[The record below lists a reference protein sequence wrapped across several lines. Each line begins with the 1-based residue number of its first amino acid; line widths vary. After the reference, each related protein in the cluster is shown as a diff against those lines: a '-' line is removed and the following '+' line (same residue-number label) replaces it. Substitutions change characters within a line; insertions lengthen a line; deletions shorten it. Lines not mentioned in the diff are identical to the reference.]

1 MTATRALSALR
12 LWVLAW
18 FMASLGVAVASP
30 LIHPQSFEVICSGS
44 GAIKLLVQTD
54 EGPVEMGAMG
64 MDCPLCAHHSAPP
77 PVPAAT
83 VLPPPPAGACAAAGG
98 SRPHRGGHSGT
109 LTRTRPPRTLLS

>member
-1 MTATRALSALR
+1 MTALRTFSALR

-18 FMASLGVAVASP
+18 FMASLGVAVASL

-64 MDCPLCAHHSAPP
+64 MDCPLCANHSAPP

-83 VLPPPPAGACAAAGG
+83 VLPPPPLAHALQPVEAARIAAATAA
-98 SRPHRGGHSGT
+98 PLPARG
-109 LTRTRPPRTLLS
+109 PPARS